1 MADEPAVDPRH
12 QELLDALANRDQQLA
27 AAGERLARM
36 EETLNALRPQQPQQN
51 PLQPPPGKRYVIPP
65 AVRQQIAGLGLT
77 DTEIEKNGDL
87 IVPFI
92 QAYMG
97 GMAQELLAIMRS
109 QADDIQQINMLR
121 DVEQFPHAETLY
133 KDIVTV
139 RRQEA
144 EAGRYMPV
152 DVAYRVALA
161 NNYDKIAGA
170 GTDTAGGA
178 PGGQFGG
185 SSAPGGAR
193 SQVPPANPV
202 GARARDASAAG
213 SFRTMRSPVVE
224 PERPVTRADDL
235 MSMSREER
243 KAFFEANRETPVR

>member
-1 MADEPAVDPRH
+1 MADEPAATPNPN
-12 QELLDALANRDQQLA
+12 QELLDALAQRDAQLA

-36 EETLNALRPQQPQQN
+36 EQTLNALQPREQPPQ
-51 PLQPPPGKRYVIPP
+51 LPPGKRYMIPP
-65 AVRQQIAGLGLT
+65 NVRAQIAALGLN
-77 DTEIEKNGDL
+77 DQEIDKNGDL

-92 QAYMG
+92 QAYLG
-97 GMAQELLAIMRS
+97 GMAQEMLTILRS
-109 QADDIQQINMLR
+109 QADDIAQIDMVR
-121 DVEQFPHAETLY
+121 DAEQFPHAETLF
-133 KDIVTV
+133 KEIKKV

-170 GTDTAGGA
+170 GAETAGGA

-185 SSAPGGAR
+185 GTAPSGAPPRAPSS
-193 SQVPPANPV
+193 PV

-213 SFRTMRSPVVE
+213 SLRTVRAPTVE
-224 PERPVTRADDL
+224 PAREVTRADDL

-243 KAFFEANRETPVR
+243 KAFFEANRETPVRAPQ